1 MELLQ
6 NHNRGSSVGMC
17 TKKEES
23 DLLNVLPSQQRR
35 RWTGRHDKATHLSA
49 ELMIPTRSGQ
59 SQPGGASCSPLSV
72 LRPARQQLEDRAPET
87 TDSSQMP
94 LRDAHRLL
102 LGAAALFLLLGG
114 CSGSS
119 SHSVRFPSAVWDSAE
134 GLPQFMSLGYL
145 DDQIFMHHDKKIRQP
160 EPVVPWMKKL
170 VEDDPESWNLLT
182 QLSSDLE
189 EILRQEA
196 AIVQKYG
203 NQSESFVTWQGISFC
218 ELREDGQKVGNIRF
232 GYNGRDFLSFDKDT
246 LSWIV
251 VANVTAPQFKKKWD
265 TFSGSPQYWKEFLE
279 GQLIEWLKKY
289 IKYAKESLQ
298 RREPP
303 VVKVLRK
310 MDSNG
315 LETLICRAYGFY
327 PKEIHPTWKRDGEFL
342 EQQPLRGDVVP
353 NSDGTYHT
361 WTSINIDPKDRVH
374 YQCQV
379 EHVGFPEP
387 QLFAWKEPA
396 PVGPIVGGILGAVAA
411 VVLLVAGIIFYM
423 KKQQGGYK
431 ATSTE

>member
-1 MELLQ
+1 M
-6 NHNRGSSVGMC
+6 HF
-17 TKKEES
+17 S
-23 DLLNVLPSQQRR
+23 DWWVISFSANPSPEAPHAR
-35 RWTGRHDKATHLSA
+35 LC
-49 ELMIPTRSGQ
+49 PTPRSTAAG
-59 SQPGGASCSPLSV
+59 
-72 LRPARQQLEDRAPET
+72 EDRAPET

-102 LGAAALFLLLGG
+102 LEAAALFLLGG

-119 SHSVRFPSAVWDSAE
+119 SHSVRFHYEVWDSAE
-134 GLPQFMSLGYL
+134 GLPQFMGLGYL
-145 DDQIFMHHDKKIRQP
+145 DDQIFIHFDKKIRQP

-170 VEDDPESWNLLT
+170 VKDDPEHWNLHIQHMIGLDERLK
-182 QLSSDLE
+182 QY
-189 EILRQEA
+189 A
-196 AIVQKYG
+196 MMVQKYG
-203 NQSESFVTWQGISFC
+203 NQSESFLTWQGIIAC
-218 ELREDGQKVGNIRF
+218 ELREDGQKVGNVRM

-251 VANVTAPQFKKKWD
+251 TANAPEFKRKCD
-265 TFSGSPQYWKEFLE
+265 TFASSPQYYKDFLE
-279 GQLIEWLKKY
+279 GDCIEWLKKY

-327 PKEIHPTWKRDGEFL
+327 PREIHATWKKDGEFL
-342 EQQPLRGDVVP
+342 EQEPLRGDVVP

-361 WTSINIDPKDRVH
+361 WTGINIDPKDRAH

-387 QLFAWKEPA
+387 HLFAWKEPGERLSRGKKGLA
-396 PVGPIVGGILGAVAA
+396 FFATLGGQILGDEE
-411 VVLLVAGIIFYM
+411 GIIIIRGALWIGLPSGSPVLNTGR
-423 KKQQGGYK
+423 GGSK
-431 ATSTE
+431 MPRGRVIGARDPPWGCCP